1 MQNPAAGDKR
11 QNTNSPD
18 EALPGRFAQQRP
30 QRVLVQA
37 PQDASLTVTRQP
49 PEHTA
54 EEFYVRQ
61 LIRSQLRLGC
71 SVAAGLLALLVGICS
86 LLVFWPVVSN
96 IHLFH
101 IPLPWWVLGV
111 GMYPLIIVAGI
122 LYNRAAARNERRY
135 RSISRG

>member
-1 MQNPAAGDKR
+1 MH
-11 QNTNSPD
+11 SPD
-18 EALPGRFAQQRP
+18 AGQQRRPPEPPGRFAQQRP
-30 QRVLVQA
+30 QRVRVQA
-37 PQDASLTVTRQP
+37 PQDASLAPPNQR

-61 LIRSQLRLGC
+61 LIRSQLRLAC
-71 SVAAGLLALLVGICS
+71 AVAAGLLAMLVGICS
-86 LLVFWPVVSN
+86 LLVLWPVVSN
-96 IHLFH
+96 IQLFS

-111 GMYPLIIVAGI
+111 GMYPLIIVAGM